1 MEQEII
7 LEGIHAMLEE
17 IRDNTKKNLKQ
28 AMINSKLVA
37 IEKTCNDLAEKKLV
51 TEDLMVGFIS
61 YLLKQMIEMNK
72 QQDEKVEK
80 LKECILEHHKHSKE
94 QIITL
99 GQNINIVS
107 VKVKKLLEKE
117 QMNQGF
123 FRRLFN

>member
-1 MEQEII
+1 
-7 LEGIHAMLEE
+7 
-17 IRDNTKKNLKQ
+17 
-28 AMINSKLVA
+28 
-37 IEKTCNDLAEKKLV
+37 
-51 TEDLMVGFIS
+51 MVGFIS